1 MQIAVDPVVVT
12 VPSGNCRYTLKNHRY
27 RQLSY
32 VSVEPFLCR
41 LPFHLQLLLAGADA
55 QSILARSR
63 FRVEESESEEV
74 KVVLCPPES
83 SEWQYSRLVW
93 RNFQ

>member
-32 VSVEPFLCR
+32 VSVEPFLGR

-74 KVVLCPPES
+74 EVVLCPPES
-83 SEWQYSRLVW
+83 SEWQYPRLVW
-93 RNFQ
+93 CNFQ